1 MKKASLLCV
10 ALLALSATSAF
21 AGGLNLGWSNCV
33 GDGGVGAR
41 VSLCNTNG
49 GSNVMVASFIPT
61 MTSSTV
67 NGNEIVVDLQAQ
79 GSSLPAWWQFKNAGT
94 CRSTA
99 LSVSQTVPTTAV
111 LCVDEFAGQATA
123 GIGAYNIGFGGANR
137 ARIVI
142 AEAVPAS
149 ALAPVAPGNEY
160 FSINIAVSNSKT
172 VGTGS
177 CAGCLTPVCVVL
189 NSIKLT
195 AGGGS
200 LDEFIGNA
208 AVNNAVTWQGG
219 AIDGGGCPLAV
230 PTHNTTWGAVKSL
243 YR

>member
-1 MKKASLLCV
+1 VKKASLLCV

-21 AGGLNLGWSNCV
+21 AGGLNLGWGNCV
-33 GDGGVGAR
+33 NDGGTSNKTFACA
-41 VSLCNTNG
+41 SNTGTNTA
-49 GSNVMVASFIPT
+49 VASFIPT

-79 GSSLPAWWQFKNAGT
+79 GAALPAWWQFKNVGT
-94 CRSTA
+94 CRSTS
-99 LSVSQTVPTTAV
+99 LSVSSTIPATAIN
-111 LCVDEFAGQATA
+111 CINEFSAQATS

-137 ARIVI
+137 ARLVI

-149 ALAPVAPGNEY
+149 ALAAVDPSGEY
-160 FSINIAVSNSKT
+160 FSINVSVSNSKT
-172 VGTGS
+172 VGAGA
-177 CAGCLTPVCVVL
+177 CAGCSTPVCIVL

-195 AGGGS
+195 AGGGD

-208 AVNNAVTWQGG
+208 AVSNAVTWQGG
-219 AIDGGGCPLAV
+219 AIGGNGCPLAV